1 MLSLVAGVCMSV
13 EETCRWNG
21 DGNGTDTGECST
33 IDFTRYVFP
42 LLFPECTEERTHV
55 GNTERGVVIYSRIRM
70 WYLWFTYTPVFTVN
84 LILVRAKP
92 KSESERMNE

>member
-1 MLSLVAGVCMSV
+1 MSV

-21 DGNGTDTGECST
+21 DGDGTDTGECST
-33 IDFTRYVFP
+33 IYFTRYVFP
-42 LLFPECTEERTHV
+42 LLFRECTEARTHV

-70 WYLWFTYTPVFTVN
+70 WYLCFTYTLVFTVN
-84 LILVRAKP
+84 LILVRVKP